1 MENNKLAIAWNP
13 GCFGNFLSI
22 ILHLQSSQPVNINID
37 SPSCHDEQTHAQK
50 NHVLF
55 HKDIFDSTD
64 QINFKKFKTL
74 FPYFPQTHI
83 YLGSYMNYLKFFE
96 RLPQIDNFQEF
107 NIKSI
112 TESQKIGLSDREVF
126 FKSVVTHFWQRA
138 VKKPANVLPINMLDF
153 FTNLTVFIGNLE
165 DLLEQNLT
173 QQTMD
178 FITVKLQQNQPI
190 FNKYQ
195 QSINDNIDKIRQG
208 IDVDLTRTED
218 ILQCFL
224 IAGLVNF
231 NVEKYTLF
239 LRTLHPQYAIDPNL
253 MLQSLITK
261 DK

>member
-1 MENNKLAIAWNP
+1 M
-13 GCFGNFLSI
+13 
-22 ILHLQSSQPVNINID
+22 QSSQPVNINID
-37 SPSCHDEQTHAQK
+37 SPSCHDEQTRSPK
-50 NHVLF
+50 NYDLF

-83 YLGSYMNYLKFFE
+83 YLGPYMHYLKFFE

-153 FTNLTVFIGNLE
+153 FTNLTVFIENLE
-165 DLLEQNLT
+165 ELLEQNLT

-224 IAGLVNF
+224 IAGLINF

-239 LRTLHPQYAIDPNL
+239 LRTLHPQYALDPNSI
-253 MLQSLITK
+253 LQSLITK

>member
-1 MENNKLAIAWNP
+1 MENNKLAIAYFP
-13 GCFGNFLSI
+13 GCFGRFLSV
-22 ILHLQSSQPVNINID
+22 ILHLQSNHPINVNID
-37 SPSCHDEQTHAQK
+37 SPSCHYEKEQLPNK
-50 NHVLF
+50 YIIF
-55 HKDIFDSTD
+55 HKDIFDSED
-64 QINFKKFKTL
+64 QVNFKKFKTL
-74 FPYFPQTHI
+74 FPYFPQTHT
-83 YLGSYMNYLKFFE
+83 YLATYMNYLKFFE

-138 VKKPANVLPINMLDF
+138 RKKPTNVFPINMLDF
-153 FTNLTVFIGNLE
+153 FTNLTVFIENLE
-165 DLLEQNLT
+165 ELLEQNLT

-195 QSINDNIDKIRQG
+195 QSINDNIDKIKQEMY
-208 IDVDLTRTED
+208 VDLTRMED

-224 IAGLVNF
+224 IARLVDS

-239 LRTLHPQYAIDPNL
+239 LRTLHPQYEINPNL
-253 MLQSLITK
+253 VLRSLITK